1 VPHELVPPKIVAAVR
16 QARAA
21 RGGSPLCAYVYDL
34 AALAAR
40 ATTMARSLPS
50 NVRLYYA
57 VKANA
62 HPAVLET
69 LASTVHGF
77 DIASGGELAKVQAVA
92 PTAQLS
98 FGGPGKTDEEI
109 EAALRAGVTLI
120 NAESIH
126 DLSRINHVA
135 ARAGERAP
143 VLLRVNP
150 RGRLV
155 TGSHQMTG
163 GPTQFGIDER
173 QLGAAVAH
181 ARRCPSVVIRGLHLH
196 AVSNNPDAA
205 GHVEFAARC
214 LQVARQVA
222 RRFDVPLP
230 VVDLG
235 GGMGIDYSGGDTHF
249 DWDLF
254 AGGLQEALA
263 AHPDTS
269 VILEPGRFLVAP
281 CGYYAAEILDLKWN
295 HGAAFAVLRGG
306 SHHFRLPAAMKWSHP
321 FAVVGVDEWPY
332 PFTRPQIRDGEITVA
347 GELCTTSDVLARV
360 TPVERVRAGDILVFA
375 LAGAYGWEISHRDFL
390 SHPHPDT
397 ILLHR

>member
-1 VPHELVPPKIVAAVR
+1 MR

-21 RGGSPLCAYVYDL
+21 RGGPLCAYIYDL

-40 ATTMARSLPS
+40 ARAMTGGLPGG
-50 NVRLYYA
+50 VRLYYA

-62 HPAVLET
+62 HPAVLAA
-69 LASTVHGF
+69 LAPVVHGF
-77 DIASGGELAKVQAVA
+77 DIASGGELAKVGAA
-92 PTAQLS
+92 ASTARGS

-109 EAALRAGVTLI
+109 EAALRAGVEFI

-126 DLSRINHVA
+126 DLSRIDHAA
-135 ARAGERAP
+135 ARVGGRAP

-163 GPTQFGIDER
+163 APTQFGIDER

-181 ARRCPSVVIRGLHLH
+181 ARRCPRVVIRGLHLH

-205 GHVEFAARC
+205 AHVEFAARC
-214 LQVARQVA
+214 LELAEQAT

-230 VVDLG
+230 VVNLG
-235 GGMGIDYSGGDTHF
+235 GGLGIDYSGGGAHF

-254 AGGLQEALA
+254 AGGLRA
-263 AHPDTS
+263 AVAARPDST

-281 CGYYAAEILDLKWN
+281 CGYYAAEVLDLKHN

-306 SHHFRLPAAMKWSHP
+306 SHHFRLPAAMRWSHP
-321 FAVVGVDEWPY
+321 FAVVDIDGWPY
-332 PFTRPQIRDGEITVA
+332 PFPRPEIRNSQVTVA
-347 GELCTTSDVLARV
+347 GELCTTSDVLARAS
-360 TPVERVRAGDILVFA
+360 PVERLRAGDILIFP

-397 ILLHR
+397 ILLHQ